1 MASYK
6 LVMEEDDYKSSLEFN
21 ADDLS
26 DVVANM
32 EIFLKGCGFFFDG
45 ALDIHEGKVQMNQM
59 HYVYTKKADREFD
72 DVIKHSDELDWEFN
86 ND

>member
-59 HYVYTKKADREFD
+59 HYVYKGTSEDYKVFRENQLDMEFKD
-72 DVIKHSDELDWEFN
+72 D
-86 ND
+86 